1 MKVLVLGIDGG
12 EWSLIEPWATEEK
25 LPNLARLMARG
36 ARGKLRSSFPPM
48 TAAAWT
54 SFATGKNPV
63 KHGIFD
69 FYELE
74 PNSYRIRYTNANARR
89 APSLWKTL
97 SDAGKRVCVVNVPMT
112 YPPEQVNGCLIAGM
126 DAPGTQS
133 PFTYP
138 ADLYATLKKRVGDY
152 QIDLAYL
159 ENIKTDDA
167 RDAALRQLLDI
178 EVLRGKAMRYLL
190 QREAWDFAM
199 VVFTATDRVQHYFW
213 KYMDAAHPSFEPDKA
228 ARFGDAILRA
238 YQTVDEQIGQLLDVV
253 AQSDRLRHDD
263 DTTIIVMSDHGFGPI
278 ANKCFFLNEWL
289 RENGYLVPSRERQQA
304 GFMLRLLRK
313 AEAILKET
321 LPSSWRTHII
331 RLAPWLREKFVSAVF
346 LSDIDWSKTQAFSD
360 DQRPYIWI
368 NLVERFPQ
376 GIVKSDEY
384 DQLCND
390 IVNGLR
396 QLKNPDGTP
405 AIQQVHRIS
414 DFGFRIS
421 DLPVPDVVFSVWDDG
436 AYQVAPS
443 FRRQAGEGI
452 LAARQQFAG
461 RGEWNAC
468 HRHDG
473 IWLAT
478 GTPVMQGCKL
488 DASICDLAPTILH
501 LMGLPVPDDV
511 DGRVLTEALTQTA
524 DVRFIEANR
533 ATADN
538 GATYS
543 AEEEEAIAEKLR
555 GLGYL

>member
-1 MKVLVLGIDGG
+1 MRVLVLGIDGG
-12 EWSLIEPWATEEK
+12 EWSLIEPWAAEGK
-25 LPNLARLMARG
+25 LPNLARLMERG

-97 SDAGKRVCVVNVPMT
+97 SEAGKRVCVVNVPMT

-133 PFTYP
+133 QFTYP
-138 ADLYATLKKRVGDY
+138 AGLYAEIKKHVGDY

-159 ENIKTDDA
+159 ENIKTDNA

-178 EVLRGKAMRYLL
+178 ERLRGKAMQWLFR
-190 QREAWDFAM
+190 REAWDFAM

-213 KYMDAAHPSFEPDKA
+213 KYMDAAHPSFEPEKA

-289 RENGYLVPSRERQQA
+289 RENGWLQYAIRNTQHATRGGSLP
-304 GFMLRLLRK
+304 LRLLRK

-321 LPSSWRTHII
+321 LPSSWRTQII
-331 RLAPWLREKFVSAVF
+331 RLMPWLREKFVSAVF
-346 LSDIDWSKTQAFSD
+346 LSDIDWSKTKAFSD
-360 DQRPYIWI
+360 DQRPYIYV
-368 NLVERFPQ
+368 NAAGRFPQ
-376 GIVKSDEY
+376 GIVTADEY
-384 DQLCND
+384 DRLCAD
-390 IVNGLR
+390 IVSGLR

-405 AIQQVHRIS
+405 AIRQVHRIS
-414 DFGFRIS
+414 D
-421 DLPVPDVVFSVWDDG
+421 LLAPDIVFSVWDDG

-443 FRRQAGEGI
+443 FRRQAGEGV
-452 LAARQQFAG
+452 LATRQQFAG

-473 IWLAT
+473 IWIAA
-478 GTPVMQGCKL
+478 GMPVMQGCKL

-501 LMGLPVPDDV
+501 LMGLPVPDDM
-511 DGRVLTEALTQTA
+511 DGRVLMEALTETA
-524 DVRFIEANR
+524 DVRFVEADSA
-533 ATADN
+533 ATN
-538 GATYS
+538 NSATYS
-543 AEEEEAIAEKLR
+543 AEEEAEVAERLR

>member
-1 MKVLVLGIDGG
+1 MKVFILGIDGG
-12 EWSLIEPWATEEK
+12 EWSLIEPWAAEGK
-25 LPNLARLMARG
+25 LPNLARLMERG

-54 SFATGKNPV
+54 SFATGMHPC

-74 PNSYRIRYTNANARR
+74 PNSYRIRYTNANTRR
-89 APSLWKTL
+89 APSLWKMV

-112 YPPEQVNGCLIAGM
+112 YPPEPVNGCLIAGM

-133 PFTYP
+133 QFTHP
-138 ADLYATLKKRVGDY
+138 ADLYATLKKHVGDY

-159 ENIKTDDA
+159 ENVKTDDA

-178 EVLRGKAMRYLL
+178 EVLRGKAMRYLW

-213 KYMDAAHPSFEPDKA
+213 KYMDAAHPSFEPEKA

-238 YQTVDEQIGQLLDVV
+238 YQTVDEQIGQLLEIV
-253 AQSDRLRHDD
+253 DD
-263 DTTIIVMSDHGFGPI
+263 DTTLFVMSDHGFGPI

-304 GFMLRLLRK
+304 GFTLRTLRK

-321 LPSSWRTHII
+321 LPSSWRTHLI

-346 LSDIDWSKTQAFSD
+346 LSGIDWSKTQAFSD

-368 NLVERFPQ
+368 NLAGRFPR
-376 GIVKSDEY
+376 GIVKLDEY
-384 DQLCND
+384 DRVCNN
-390 IVNGLR
+390 IVRGLR
-396 QLKNPDGTP
+396 ELKNPDGTP
-405 AIQQVHRIS
+405 AIRQVHRIA
-414 DFGFRIS
+414 DFGFRIL
-421 DLPVPDVVFSVWDDG
+421 DLPVPDIVFSVWDDG

-443 FRRQAGEGI
+443 FRRQPGEGV
-452 LAARQQFAG
+452 LATRPQFAG

-473 IWLAT
+473 IWIAA
-478 GTPVMQGCKL
+478 GAPIRAGQRV

-501 LMGLPVPDDV
+501 LMGLPVPEEM
-511 DGRVLTEALTQTA
+511 DGRVLMEALTQTA
-524 DVRFIEANR
+524 DVRFIEADPSLAPPR
-533 ATADN
+533 ATY
-538 GATYS
+538 T

>member
-12 EWSLIEPWATEEK
+12 EWSLVEPWAAEGK

-54 SFATGKNPV
+54 SFITGKNPG

-89 APSLWKTL
+89 APSLWKML
-97 SDAGKRVCVVNVPMT
+97 SEAGKRVCVVNVPMT

-138 ADLYATLKKRVGDY
+138 ADLYAELKKRVGDY

-159 ENIKTDDA
+159 ENVKTDAA

-178 EVLRGKAMRYLL
+178 ERLRGKAMRYLL

-238 YQTVDEQIGQLLDVV
+238 YQTVDEQIGQLLEVV
-253 AQSDRLRHDD
+253 DD
-263 DTTIIVMSDHGFGPI
+263 ETTTFVMSDHGFGPI

-289 RENGYLVPSRERQQA
+289 RENGWLQYAIRNTQHATRGSLP
-304 GFMLRLLRK
+304 LRLLRK

-346 LSDIDWSKTQAFSD
+346 LSDIDWSKTKAFSD

-368 NLVERFPQ
+368 NSVGRFPQ

-384 DQLCND
+384 DRLCDD

-396 QLKNPDGTP
+396 QLKSPDGTP

-414 DFGFRIS
+414 DFAAP
-421 DLPVPDVVFSVWDDG
+421 LTAPDIVFSVWDDG

-443 FRRQAGEGI
+443 FRRQAGEGV
-452 LAARQQFAG
+452 LTTRKQFAG

-478 GTPVMQGCKL
+478 GTPVRQGGKL

-511 DGRVLTEALTQTA
+511 DGRVLTEALTDTA
-524 DVRFIEANR
+524 DVRFVEADP
-533 ATADN
+533 ATANN

-543 AEEEEAIAEKLR
+543 AEEEEEIAEKLR